1 MAPNN
6 FSVYIKRILFFIFIF
21 SVVFGIQTTSV
32 FGLPAD
38 LEEAL
43 TNENNPRNL
52 DATIALAEGIQRSP
66 KCAQG

>member
-1 MAPNN
+1 MNITSSLESRQPHDISHGNE
-6 FSVYIKRILFFIFIF
+6 VKIQ
-21 SVVFGIQTTSV
+21 QTTSV